1 MPKITPKKWSFLV
14 LILSI
19 NVGVFAQP
27 PQKARPKEN
36 DVLLEKLFIE
46 ANREKILGNIDEA
59 IARYLEVLQKDTDN
73 AAANYELARLY
84 KQEESYEKAI
94 NRAEKAVE
102 LEEYNLLY
110 NDLYSS
116 FLEKEGNFKRAAEL
130 YANLTGKYP
139 EKQQLYFDWA
149 YFLSKSGKSDQ
160 AIKVY
165 NNLEKRIGI
174 KETISMRKYKLYM
187 RSGKEKKA
195 SQEIEMLI
203 EAYPNEAEYVIRL
216 ANFFASTK
224 DLEKAKTLYKKAL
237 EIDPT
242 NPTANMAMVEFFL
255 QSGDT
260 SRYLDA
266 LVNTFENPHQDVSA
280 KLNTLKSL
288 SKQLEKGSI
297 GSAYLGKVV
306 EISQKLNE
314 THPGHPE
321 VNLILGNLL
330 YQQKDYRQAI
340 TNYKIAIRFIKN
352 DLSLWQNLLESL
364 HLTNKQKELQEHSE
378 QFIELYPSQ
387 ASSYYY
393 LGIAYYQKGAY
404 EKSIKELKQA
414 IDIAV
419 ADLSI
424 QGKSLCYIAKNQ
436 EGLGNI
442 EKAEKTYNEAISM
455 QPNDLEITH
464 DYAYSL
470 AKRGTTLSKAHDLIK
485 TILAKDPTNVKY
497 NTTKGFILY
506 KQEEYTLAEQTINKA
521 LGLGGNERPE
531 TLERYGDVLFKLG
544 KENEAVNYWQKALD
558 KGSLSAVLQRKIST
572 KQLYE

>member
-1 MPKITPKKWSFLV
+1 MHKFSPKKWSFLV

-27 PQKARPKEN
+27 PEKVRPKEN

-46 ANREKILGNIDEA
+46 ANREKILGNTDEA
-59 IARYLEVLQKDTDN
+59 ITRYLEVLQKDNDN

-84 KQEESYEKAI
+84 KQEDDYDKAI
-94 NRAEKAVE
+94 DRAEKAVD

-110 NDLYSS
+110 NELYSS
-116 FLEKEGNFKRAAEL
+116 LLEKQGNFKRAAEL
-130 YANLTGKYP
+130 YANLTDKYP

-165 NNLEKRIGI
+165 NNLEKRIGV

-187 RSGKEKKA
+187 LSGKDKKA
-195 SQEIEMLI
+195 SQEIEMLV
-203 EAYPNEAEYVIRL
+203 EAYPNEAEYIIRL
-216 ANFFASTK
+216 ANFHASAK
-224 DLEKAKTLYKKAL
+224 DLEKAKALYKKAL
-237 EIDPT
+237 DIDPT

-260 SRYLDA
+260 SRYLNA
-266 LVNTFENPHQDVSA
+266 LVNTFENPHQNLTT
-280 KLNTLKSL
+280 KLKTLQSL
-288 SKQLEKGSI
+288 SKQLESGSI
-297 GSAYLGKVV
+297 GPAHLDKVI

-314 THPGHPE
+314 THPGDPK

-340 TNYKIAIRFIKN
+340 PNYNIAIRFVKN

-364 HLTNKQKELQEHSE
+364 HLTNKQKELQERSE
-378 QFIELYPSQ
+378 QFMELYPSQ

-393 LGIAYYQKGAY
+393 LGIAYYQKGNY
-404 EKSIKELKQA
+404 EKSIKELNQA
-414 IDIAV
+414 IDIA
-419 ADLSI
+419 AIDLSI
-424 QGKSLCYIAKNQ
+424 QAKSLSYIAKNY
-436 EGLGNI
+436 EGLENI
-442 EKAEKTYNEAISM
+442 EKAEKTYNEALSM
-455 QPNDLEITH
+455 QPNDLEINH

-470 AKRGTTLSKAHDLIK
+470 AQRGTDLSKAQELIK
-485 TILAKDPTNVKY
+485 NILSQDANNVKY
-497 NTTKGFILY
+497 LTTKGFILY
-506 KQEEYTLAEQTINKA
+506 KQNKYTLAEQEVNKA
-521 LGLGGNERPE
+521 LSLGGNERPE

-544 KENEAVNYWQKALD
+544 KETEAVNYWQKALD
-558 KGSLSAVLQRKIST
+558 KGSLSSLLQRKIST